1 MHAPI
6 ERDADWEKRRRTQI
20 RLAQRAYRQRKETTI
35 AGLNKRVTELE
46 NIIGKMNKTFLSF
59 NDRAIASG
67 IDSWEPQLA
76 QDLKSTMESFL
87 EYARWV
93 ERESDDGEEAE
104 TAPNRSADIV
114 DEPSTHPVLPHESV
128 LVSTA
133 PPMGQDLSAEGARV
147 AAFLGYDAASPI
159 TEKPNVP
166 GSQTGAN
173 QNVGAGTPDISNWLD
188 PEALRQYRV
197 EVPNQDIGLDM
208 LQPAFQ
214 KPPAPPLSYSYQ
226 ETSFARRLLR
236 TALEGAYR
244 LLTNPNTRTEDI
256 FYFCKHTFTWTNRK
270 LCLQWLEKALKRTA
284 RESLEFW
291 GAPQLHIGGAG
302 LHYPRTGFDTGDS
315 PPPGWEADSPMGPI
329 RYMEPEISLD
339 GSLQPACDGEWFDS
353 NDVEQYLQTKGLF
366 LDGHSSYV
374 ELTAEAAVDHPLEVN
389 VPMLGS
395 PTESSRD
402 SNGYPPSPPTQ
413 DAILLDG
420 PVIEDNAAF
429 WNDDMFAMP
438 SFDEVDGGSLWDASV
453 FPSSKELGHFELLEP
468 FTAPQRKGLDHAKS
482 RKYIDVEKFIIS
494 MPPASCLPGGE
505 LTWSIAMLQS
515 AVCLGRTPGFRRS
528 AVDSA
533 LEAAILVRF

>member
-1 MHAPI
+1 
-6 ERDADWEKRRRTQI
+6 
-20 RLAQRAYRQRKETTI
+20 
-35 AGLNKRVTELE
+35 
-46 NIIGKMNKTFLSF
+46 MNKTFLSF

-76 QDLKSTMESFL
+76 QDLKSTMESFI
-87 EYARWV
+87 EYARCV
-93 ERESDDGEEAE
+93 EKESDDESME
-104 TAPNRSADIV
+104 TAPNLSADV
-114 DEPSTHPVLPHESV
+114 FDEPSTHPVVPHESV
-128 LVSTA
+128 LVSEA
-133 PPMGQDLSAEGARV
+133 PAAGQDTSGEGARV
-147 AAFLGYDAASPI
+147 AALLGYDPASPI
-159 TEKPNVP
+159 TAKPNIP
-166 GSQTGAN
+166 GSETGAH
-173 QNVGAGTPDISNWLD
+173 QNVGSGTPDLSSWLD
-188 PEALRQYRV
+188 PEALRQYRM
-197 EVPNQDIGLDM
+197 EVPNEDIGLDL

-244 LLTNPNTRTEDI
+244 LLTNPNTRTEDL

-270 LCLQWLEKALKRTA
+270 LCLQWLEKALIRTA

-291 GAPQLHIGGAG
+291 DAPQLHIGGAG
-302 LHYPRTGFDTGDS
+302 LHYPRTGFDAGCS
-315 PPPGWEADSPMGPI
+315 PPPGWNAISPMGPL
-329 RYMEPEISLD
+329 RYMEPEMPPD
-339 GSLQPACDGEWFDS
+339 ESLQPGFDGEWFDS

-374 ELTAEAAVDHPLEVN
+374 ELNADLAVDHPPETN
-389 VPMLGS
+389 VPVLGS

-402 SNGYPPSPPTQ
+402 SNGYSPSPPTQ

-420 PVIEDNAAF
+420 PVIEENASS

-438 SFDEVDGGSLWDASV
+438 SFDAVDGGSVWNTSDL
-453 FPSSKELGHFELLEP
+453 PSSKELGNLGLFEP
-468 FTAPQRKGLDHAKS
+468 FAAPQQKALDHAKS
-482 RKYIDVEKFIIS
+482 TKYIDVEKFIIS
-494 MPPASCLPGGE
+494 MIPASCVPRAE
-505 LTWSIAMLQS
+505 LIWSIAMLQS